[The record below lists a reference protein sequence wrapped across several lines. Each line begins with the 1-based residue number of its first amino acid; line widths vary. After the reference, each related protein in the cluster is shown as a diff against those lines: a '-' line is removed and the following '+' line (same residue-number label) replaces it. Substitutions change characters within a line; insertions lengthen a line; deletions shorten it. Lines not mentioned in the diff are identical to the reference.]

1 MVLTNYWGREK
12 YIKFSII
19 LVFIPKVISEV
30 GIFLMEKK
38 RNNIKNSEQQIILSI
53 VCQVQFSR
61 KILKRTRCSFFFL
74 IKEIRLKFF
83 FFIYKIVSKFQ
94 S

>member
-19 LVFIPKVISEV
+19 LVFIPKVIFEV

-38 RNNIKNSEQQIILSI
+38 KKQEHKKFRATNNIVYCVPGPVLSENFKKN
-53 VCQVQFSR
+53 
-61 KILKRTRCSFFFL
+61 
-74 IKEIRLKFF
+74 
-83 FFIYKIVSKFQ
+83 
-94 S
+94 